1 MRRRRLTRREK
12 RSRRKKA
19 IIVSTLCLLFVMTA
33 GYAAFQ
39 TNLSITAKGNI
50 KEPGRIIQSWGQYS
64 NEDFHTDYYKEN
76 IVSANFLD
84 TNQVASN
91 ATESWDVSEDGK
103 GGVKAWVVPNT
114 EDSTKYDLYIGAN
127 GGVIANENSS
137 YLFNNFSGLQEINFN
152 DNFDTINAL
161 NMSYMFADCTSL
173 INLDLSS
180 FDTSNVTN
188 MSWMFYNCRQISS
201 LNLTSFNTEKVI
213 NMSRMFNDCQ
223 NLIELLITNFNTSN
237 VTDMNYMFAGCAS
250 IERLDLS
257 NFNTSN
263 VKNMGNMFDAWSTR
277 EQAYIETSLKEIIF
291 GENFNTSNV
300 ENMTGMF
307 MHQHHLNTLNLCSF
321 DTSSVTNMISMFRY
335 TTSLKAI
342 YVSPNW
348 TTANADTTGM
358 FENSGVSSVTTGQ
371 C

>member
-1 MRRRRLTRREK
+1 MRRIGRYK
-12 RSRRKKA
+12 RKKQTK
-19 IIVSTLCLLFVMTA
+19 ILIVGSLSLLLFLCV

-50 KEPGRIIQSWGQYS
+50 KEQTRVIQSW
-64 NEDFHTDYYKEN
+64 NENSQTDFHSDFYKEN
-76 IVSANFLD
+76 IVSVTFLD
-84 TNQVASN
+84 NAKVPDN
-91 ATESWDVSEDGK
+91 ATESWDVSETKDK
-103 GGVKAWVVPNT
+103 GVMAWVIPNI
-114 EDSTKYDLYIGAN
+114 EDNTKYDLYIGAKDR
-127 GGVIANENSS
+127 VIANENSS

-250 IERLDLS
+250 IESLDLS

-321 DTSSVTNMISMFRY
+321 DTSSVTNMISMFRH

>member
-1 MRRRRLTRREK
+1 MRKIRRHK
-12 RSRRKKA
+12 NKKHQKVL
-19 IIVSTLCLLFVMTA
+19 IIGSLALLLFLCV

-50 KEPGRIIQSWGQYS
+50 KEKSRVIQAWGQTS
-64 NEDFHTDYYKEN
+64 QTDFHSNFYKQN
-76 IVSANFLD
+76 IVSATFLD
-84 TNQVASN
+84 NNNVPSN
-91 ATESWDVSEDGK
+91 ATESWNVSEDK
-103 GGVKAWVVPNT
+103 ENGGVMAWVVPNN
-114 EDSTKYDLYIGAN
+114 EDNTKYDLYIGAKD
-127 GGVIANENSS
+127 GVIANENSS

-277 EQAYIETSLKEIIF
+277 EQANIETSLKEIIF

-321 DTSSVTNMISMFRY
+321 DTSSVTNMISMFRH